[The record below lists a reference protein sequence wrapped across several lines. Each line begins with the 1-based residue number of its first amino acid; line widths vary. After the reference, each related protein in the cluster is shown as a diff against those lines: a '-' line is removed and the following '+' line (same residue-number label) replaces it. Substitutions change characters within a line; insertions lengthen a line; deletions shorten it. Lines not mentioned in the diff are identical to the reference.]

1 MVDMNSGGLGHRH
14 IHKNFEDT
22 FPHTHLHRL
31 ASIKMMLTNEK
42 KKITCRF
49 RCFERKKNACI
60 NWHRGVCFAEKDH
73 NHHCCPAKNAHR
85 GGGEGGKEMG
95 VRASHTH

>member
-60 NWHRGVCFAEKDH
+60 NCVEFVSRKKITTTIAARRKTHTV
-73 NHHCCPAKNAHR
+73 

>member
-60 NWHRGVCFAEKDH
+60 NWHRGVCSAEKDH